1 MLEHEVGTQERGR
14 GDESEVVGNRG
25 VWLVCLAAIAIG
37 VAVGVGVS
45 LWLTLWLLDQL
56 LLKQIL

>member
-1 MLEHEVGTQERGR
+1 MKWFGIAAYGLTV
-14 GDESEVVGNRG
+14 
-25 VWLVCLAAIAIG
+25 LAAIVLG

-45 LWLTLWLLDQL
+45 LWLTLWLFDQL

>member
-1 MLEHEVGTQERGR
+1 MKVKWLGIGAY
-14 GDESEVVGNRG
+14 G
-25 VWLVCLAAIAIG
+25 LVCLAAIAIG